1 MQLLFNTFTTIIDPL
16 QNSGNF
22 LFKNRLCDVG
32 FVRTLVV
39 DFKSDTN
46 AIFFVHSLCHFG
58 SIIDYFKKKKM

>member
-1 MQLLFNTFTTIIDPL
+1 MQLLFNTFTAIIDPL

-46 AIFFVHSLCHFG
+46 AIFFVQINILAAL
-58 SIIDYFKKKKM
+58 